1 MEKEI
6 LQGCYLFVWIILLFF
21 FLRFVAWTRPIVW
34 VYFVDL
40 LSSFVFKVEL
50 RYSSIVFLFSLSLI
64 TLVVGWFGELYV
76 GSDKQKPLFWLVL
89 IGFVIG
95 MGILITSFDF
105 LLLIF
110 GWEILGVTS
119 YLLVA
124 GYLSP
129 LSSNGAIKTVLFN
142 RIGDVFFVLALR
154 LLTLKSSWVF
164 MLVVLLF
171 AMCKS
176 AQFPFSAWLPA
187 AMAAPTPVSALVH
200 SSTLVTAG
208 LWVLLKIEVGG
219 LFMFLLG
226 SSTMLIGALCALAE
240 RDLKKVVAFSTL
252 SQLGLLI
259 IVIAGF
265 SFQLGFFHLITHAFF
280 KSVLFISVGLLILS
294 SSHNQQGTFM
304 RRRRLG
310 IISLAWIRLLS
321 MRGVLFFAGFC
332 SKHAI
337 FSSATRGV
345 SRIIYLFVLTLGR
358 RMTCLYSVR
367 LASSLTKTRKLT
379 LATPQ
384 QVMLL
389 SSCLLGG
396 AVIGKFLPF
405 DVEFNRN
412 AIGIFSF
419 LFLFWGWWSWR
430 LLSER
435 DFVSRIFFSSIV
447 TPSTSLVTVC
457 PSFLD
462 GTFFSLRNLFLG
474 LTDADLAKLIGLLV
488 LSRIVV
494 ALFLYCCSLNRMS
507 DLHSEGGFPIMSILC
522 D

>member
-1 MEKEI
+1 M
-6 LQGCYLFVWIILLFF
+6 
-21 FLRFVAWTRPIVW
+21 VW

-40 LSSFVFKVEL
+40 LSSFVFKMEL
-50 RYSSIVFLFSLSLI
+50 NYFSVIFLFSLSLI

-76 GSDKQKPLFWLVL
+76 GSDKQKPLFWTVL
-89 IGFVIG
+89 IGFVVGI
-95 MGILITSFDF
+95 GILISSADF

-110 GWEILGVTS
+110 GWEILGITS

-124 GYLSP
+124 GYLSS

-154 LLTLKSSWVF
+154 LLAIKSAWIF
-164 MLVVLLF
+164 ILIVLLF
-171 AMCKS
+171 AICKS

-208 LWVLLKIEVGG
+208 LWVLLKLEVGG

-226 SSTMLIGALCALAE
+226 RRTMLIGAVSALAE

-265 SFQLGFFHLITHAFF
+265 SFQVGFFHLITHAFF
-280 KSVLFISVGLLILS
+280 KSVLFIRIGLLILS
-294 SSHNQQGTFM
+294 SSHNQQGLFM
-304 RRRRLG
+304 RRRSLG
-310 IISLAWIRLLS
+310 IVLLAWVSLLS

-337 FSSATRGV
+337 FSSALGRV
-345 SRIIYLFVLTLGR
+345 SRLIFIIVLTLGR
-358 RMTCLYSVR
+358 RITCLYSVR
-367 LASSLTKTRKLT
+367 LARSLIKTRKLA
-379 LATPQ
+379 LATSQ
-384 QVMLL
+384 QTLLL

-396 AVIGKFLPF
+396 ALVGKFLPF
-405 DVEFNRN
+405 EVEFTRK
-412 AIGIFSF
+412 ARGIFSF
-419 LFLFWGWWSWR
+419 LFLFWVWWSWSLIR
-430 LLSER
+430 ER
-435 DFVSRIFFSSIV
+435 DLVSSIFFSSIV
-447 TPSTSLVTVC
+447 TPFRSHLTVA

-462 GTFFSLRNLFLG
+462 ARLFSVRNIFLG
-474 LTDADLAKLIGLLV
+474 LTDADVAKLVGLLV
-488 LSRIVV
+488 FAGLTMI
-494 ALFLYCCSLNRMS
+494 LFLYCCSLSRIS
-507 DLHSEGGFPIMSILC
+507 DLHSEGGFPIM
-522 D
+522 